1 MNDQLL
7 SVVIPVY
14 NEQDVIK
21 DCLERL
27 VAQIADIG
35 EIVVVDNN
43 STDDTARIVRQMQA
57 ECSRIQIVEELS
69 PGLIPA
75 RNTGIDAAKFDVI
88 ARIDADTLVEPGW
101 AAAVTEYFRHA
112 PMDVAAGTGP
122 VTPFDSTPLYRR
134 LFERAQAR
142 EVEQRMALSDDP
154 RGAVGV
160 ASVRGPNMALRRGAW
175 TAVRN
180 SLSTRPDVYEDLDFS
195 LCIREEGLEM
205 ACILGM
211 SAKVSGRRFVTG
223 PLSFWKYTGHLRTTY
238 LVHGDD
244 KAARQSRIAIWTNRL
259 MYLAFLIPNRAYN
272 HEARRSSL
280 KNVFAKRKDL
290 PVPTSADR

>member
-14 NEQDVIK
+14 NEQDVIT

-27 VAQIADIG
+27 IAQIDDIG

-43 STDDTARIVRQMQA
+43 STDGTAQIVRKMQS

-75 RNTGIDAAKFDVI
+75 RNTGIDAAKYDVI

-101 AAAVTEYFRHA
+101 AAAVTQYFRNA
-112 PMDVAAGTGP
+112 PSEVAAGTGP

-134 LFERAQAR
+134 LFERAQTR
-142 EVEQRMALSDDP
+142 EVAQRMAVSDDP

-160 ASVRGPNMALRRGAW
+160 ASVRGPNMALRREAW
-175 TAVRN
+175 AAVRS
-180 SLSTRPDVYEDLDFS
+180 SLSTRPDIYEDLDLS
-195 LCIREEGLEM
+195 LCIRDAGLKM
-205 ACILGM
+205 ACIIGM

-223 PLSFWKYTGHLRTTY
+223 PLSFWRYTGHLRTTY
-238 LVHGDD
+238 LVHGDR
-244 KAARQSRIAIWTNRL
+244 KSARVSRIAIWTNRL
-259 MYLAFLIPNRAYN
+259 MYLAFLIPNRAYD
-272 HEARRSSL
+272 HETKRSSL
-280 KNVFAKRKDL
+280 KNIFAKRKDL
-290 PVPTSADR
+290 PVPTAAER